1 MGRARAECSQP
12 ELIERHVE
20 RDQSVLRRVQNKFMP

>member
-1 MGRARAECSQP
+1 MTDR

-20 RDQSVLRRVQNKFMP
+20 RVNRAYPVRTHTHYI